1 MTERGRERVSRSP
14 DSLRI
19 GPSVMAWE
27 GDALVVRID
36 EVTAPWPSR
45 IRGVVRL
52 HPAALTQGDHPLDA
66 AGRHRWRP
74 IAPCARVEVA
84 LSHPALRWS
93 GAGYLDSNAGERPL
107 EADFNRWDWSRASLP
122 GGRSAVLYDVTRR
135 GGEPLSLALQ
145 FDADGRAQAF
155 TPPPATALPG
165 SAWRVARGTRSDAGS
180 TPRIAQKL
188 EDGPFYSRS
197 VVEAQWLG
205 EPLTAVHESL
215 SLDRFDSG
223 WVRLL
228 LPFRMPRRAD

>member
-1 MTERGRERVSRSP
+1 MTERSRERVSRGR

-27 GDALVVRID
+27 GDALVVRVD

-52 HPAALTQGDHPLDA
+52 HPAALTHGDYPLDA
-66 AGRHRWRP
+66 AGRHHWRP
-74 IAPCARVEVA
+74 IAPSARVEVE

-93 GAGYLDSNAGERPL
+93 GAAYLDSNAGERPL
-107 EADFNRWDWSRASLP
+107 EADFSRWDWSRASLP

-135 GGEPLSLALQ
+135 GDEPLSLALQ

-155 TPPPATALPG
+155 TPPPAAVLPA
-165 SAWRVARGTRSDAGS
+165 SAWGVARGTRSDAGS
-180 TPRIAQKL
+180 APRIAQKL

-215 SLDRFDSG
+215 SLERFDTG
-223 WVRLL
+223 WVRVL